1 MNATLKN
8 TFTKLKKL
16 DFLSLIIAYIVLIV
30 FFALTTQHFFT
41 WSNFMNIMLYASTT
55 GVLAC
60 TMALI
65 IISGN
70 IDLSVGAI
78 IALSGVVIG
87 IILKA
92 GGNIWVALAAS
103 MAVAALTGLY
113 NGLMIAY
120 VKVNAF
126 ITTLAGMQI
135 FRGAAYL
142 ISDGKTISVASSDV
156 LKWVGRSY
164 TLKVPHAAIIMVGM
178 IVLFALIAKYLA
190 FGRRI
195 FVIGGSLNAAY
206 LCGINVRRT
215 LLKLFVVN
223 GLVCGVA
230 TWIYCS
236 QIGAAMPQSATG
248 IEFKVISAVIL
259 GGASLSGGKGS
270 IVGAMFGALL
280 LGTLDNGMTMLN
292 IQTFWQD
299 VITGIVLILAVVLD
313 ILRNKKTAQAF

>member
-1 MNATLKN
+1 MNATIKN
-8 TFTKLKKL
+8 LSVKLKKL
-16 DFLSLIIAYIVLIV
+16 DFLSLVIAYIILFI
-30 FFALTTQHFFT
+30 FFAFTTQHFFS
-41 WSNFMNIMLYASTT
+41 WSNFMNIVLYAATT

-65 IISGN
+65 IVSGN
-70 IDLSVGAI
+70 IDLSVGSI

-87 IILKA
+87 IILQA
-92 GGNIWVALAAS
+92 GGSIWLALAAS

-135 FRGAAYL
+135 FRGVAYL

-156 LKWVGRSY
+156 LKWIGRSY
-164 TLKVPHAAIIMVGM
+164 TAEIPHAAIIM
-178 IVLFALIAKYLA
+178 IVIVIIFALIAKYLA

-206 LCGINVRRT
+206 LCGINVRKS
-215 LLKLFVVN
+215 LLQLFVIN

-236 QIGAAMPQSATG
+236 QIGAAMPQSASG

-299 VITGIVLILAVVLD
+299 VIIGIVLILAVVLD
-313 ILRNKKTAQAF
+313 ILRNKKTAKAI